1 MKKSGR
7 VIKINYVQKRKKER
21 VGRARQTNLPA
32 KFTSKLSDKER
43 TRRRSK
49 HSTYP
54 QRKRKMASD
63 IGCCSSKFMLYMV
76 IIIGLV
82 TFAGL
87 MAGLTLGL
95 MSLGLVDLEVLIKSG
110 RPQDRIHAAKIF
122 PVVKNQH
129 LLLCTLL
136 IGNSLAM
143 EALPIFLDKL
153 VPPWAAVLASVT
165 LILMFGEILP
175 QAVCTR
181 YGLTV
186 GATLAP
192 LVRVLLLLFFPISY
206 PISKVLDWML
216 GKGHAVLLRRAEL
229 KTFVNFHGNEAGR
242 GGDLTHDETT
252 IITGALELTEK
263 TAKDAMTPISKA
275 FSLDLDATLNLETL
289 NAIMTMGHSRVPVYA
304 GKPTNIIGLFLVKNL
319 LAVDPE
325 DAVPLKKM
333 IIRKIPRVSE
343 DLPLYDILNEFQKGH
358 SHIAVVYKDLNANKE
373 TPKNEFKDSCR
384 KRGKTETSH
393 EKGDSEVGST
403 SAIPNK
409 KAALDSDD
417 NQTAATKNDGGQQI
431 KKSPPSTPPA
441 FKKRHKGCSFCIL
454 DVEKAPIPE
463 FPSNEEVVGVITME
477 DVIEELL
484 QEEILDETDEYVNI
498 HNRIKINMHASQDKA
513 PQSTSLP
520 SANDASVTGTASPT
534 SLLSMAPT
542 PTLSVSS
549 GTSLTS
555 SPTTTNQVSEG
566 DSSKN
571 Q

>member
-1 MKKSGR
+1 
-7 VIKINYVQKRKKER
+7 
-21 VGRARQTNLPA
+21 
-32 KFTSKLSDKER
+32 
-43 TRRRSK
+43 
-49 HSTYP
+49 
-54 QRKRKMASD
+54 MASD

-566 DSSKN
+566 GSLKN